1 MKKHILN
8 RPMFRQVKSPAYG
21 TGIATNLVSDEE
33 RQRYNY
39 GGRVRAQG
47 GVYTGGPVR
56 IGSESQIP
64 TWWDYSSMGPVV
76 TMDGGQWYK
85 RTGDKEDESTDYIE
99 IPSYEAREYPK
110 ITSLDL
116 EYLQQKNAAD
126 VAARADANSPIRKQT
141 DRKFEEGTDWR
152 KNIAIPGA
160 EVTVDESA
168 DEIIDM
174 PDPHLRRKTKFDDN
188 ITEFKKGNTDTIDI
202 ADPFAIL
209 DKSIAER
216 KRLGKANALMKA
228 AAAAVKWG
236 GAPTAEKRSAAI
248 AEGLT
253 AFGDEASKAE
263 LAGID
268 LKDRANIL
276 KAVEETKQKGKK
288 EIKEM
293 DIKAN
298 KWKEEHY
305 KGSLDLQERIAFNRN
320 KGKSSLE
327 IYDDFLMTGEGK
339 NPLMKRDVLYALTG
353 KKIPLAI
360 TEDEEKIYKMP
371 ENEGQVFIDKNNQ
384 LVKYKGGKKITV
396 DEKTD
401 ESFSWN

>member
-8 RPMFRQVKSPAYG
+8 RPMFKQVKSPAYG
-21 TGIATNLVSDEE
+21 TGIATNLVSNEE

-39 GGRVRAQG
+39 GGRVRAQS

-64 TWWDYSSMGPVV
+64 NWWDYSSMGPVI
-76 TMDGGQWYK
+76 TKDGGQWYK
-85 RTGDKEDESTDYIE
+85 RTGDEGDESTDYLE

-116 EYLQQKNAAD
+116 DYLKQKSAAD
-126 VAARADANSPIRKQT
+126 VAARADENSPIRKQT
-141 DRKFEEGTDWR
+141 DREFEEGTNWR
-152 KNIAIPGA
+152 ENIAIPGA

-188 ITEFKKGNTDTIDI
+188 ITKDIQETEIIDT
-202 ADPFAIL
+202 DPFAIL
-209 DKSIAER
+209 DKSIADR

-248 AEGLT
+248 SEGLT

-293 DIKAN
+293 DIQAN
-298 KWKEEHY
+298 KWKKEHY
-305 KGSLDLQERIAFNRN
+305 DETRKLQEKIAFDQNAGKGGLEIYNESLFKGSL
-320 KGKSSLE
+320 
-327 IYDDFLMTGEGK
+327 K
-339 NPLMKRDVLYALTG
+339 NPLVKGDAIYALTG
-353 KKIPLAI
+353 KKLPIAI
-360 TEDEEKIYKMP
+360 DEDQEKIFKMP
-371 ENEGQVFIDKNNQ
+371 KNEGQIFIDKDNQ
-384 LVKYKGGKKITV
+384 IVRYINGEKKGV

-401 ESFSWN
+401 EYFTWNKP

>member
-1 MKKHILN
+1 
-8 RPMFRQVKSPAYG
+8 MFRQVKSPAYG
-21 TGIATNLVSDEE
+21 TGIATNLVSNEE

-39 GGRVRAQG
+39 GGRVRAQS

-64 TWWDYSSMGPVV
+64 KWWDYSSMGPVV

-85 RTGDKEDESTDYIE
+85 RTGDEGDESTDYIK
-99 IPSYEAREYPK
+99 IPSYKAREYPK

-116 EYLQQKNAAD
+116 DYLQQKNAAE

-160 EVTVDESA
+160 EVTVDEST
-168 DEIIDM
+168 EETSIPI
-174 PDPHLRRKTKFDDN
+174 PPHIRKKTKFDDN
-188 ITEFKKGNTDTIDI
+188 ITEDIQETETIDT
-202 ADPFAIL
+202 DPFAIL

-276 KAVEETKQKGKK
+276 KAIEETKQTGKK

-293 DIKAN
+293 NIKAN
-298 KWKEEHY
+298 EWREEHY
-305 KGSLDLQERIAFNRN
+305 KKTRELQERIAFNRN
-320 KGKSSLE
+320 KGKSGLE

-360 TEDEEKIYKMP
+360 SEDEEKIYKMP
-371 ENEGQVFIDKNNQ
+371 ENEGQIFIDKNNQ

>member
-21 TGIATNLVSDEE
+21 TGIASNLVSNEE

-39 GGRVRAQG
+39 GGRVRAQS

-276 KAVEETKQKGKK
+276 KAVEETKQKGTK

-293 DIKAN
+293 DIKS
-298 KWKEEHY
+298 KEWQQEHY
-305 KGSLDLQERIAFNRN
+305 KKTLELQERIAFNKN
-320 KGKSSLE
+320 QGKSGLE
-327 IYDDFLMTGEGK
+327 IYNEVLMEGK
-339 NPLMKRDVLYALTG
+339 IGNPLLKTDTLYALTG
-353 KKIPLAI
+353 KKIPIAI
-360 TEDEEKIYKMP
+360 SEEQEKIFKMP
-371 ENEGQVFIDKNNQ
+371 KNEGQIFIDKDNQ
-384 LVKYKGGKKITV
+384 IVRYINGEKKGV

-401 ESFSWN
+401 EFFTWN

>member
-21 TGIATNLVSDEE
+21 TGIASNLVSNEE

-39 GGRVRAQG
+39 GGRVRAQS

-64 TWWDYSSMGPVV
+64 KWWDYSSMGPVV

-85 RTGDKEDESTDYIE
+85 RTGDEGDESTDYIK
-99 IPSYEAREYPK
+99 IPSYKAREYPK

-116 EYLQQKNAAD
+116 DYLQQKNAAE

-160 EVTVDESA
+160 EVTVDEST
-168 DEIIDM
+168 EETSIPI
-174 PDPHLRRKTKFDDN
+174 PPHIRKKTKFDDN
-188 ITEFKKGNTDTIDI
+188 ITEDIQETETIDT
-202 ADPFAIL
+202 DPFAIL

-276 KAVEETKQKGKK
+276 KAIEETKQTGKK

-293 DIKAN
+293 NIKAN
-298 KWKEEHY
+298 EWREEHY
-305 KGSLDLQERIAFNRN
+305 KKTRELQERIAFNRN
-320 KGKSSLE
+320 KGKSGLE

-360 TEDEEKIYKMP
+360 SEDEEKIYKMP
-371 ENEGQVFIDKNNQ
+371 ENEGQIFIDKNNQ

>member
-1 MKKHILN
+1 
-8 RPMFRQVKSPAYG
+8 MFKQVKSPAYG
-21 TGIATNLVSDEE
+21 TGIATNLVSNEE

-39 GGRVRAQG
+39 GGRVRAQS

-64 TWWDYSSMGPVV
+64 NWWDYSSMGPVI
-76 TMDGGQWYK
+76 TKDGGQWYK
-85 RTGDKEDESTDYIE
+85 RTGDEGDESTDYLE

-116 EYLQQKNAAD
+116 DYLKQKSAAD
-126 VAARADANSPIRKQT
+126 VAARADENSPIRKQT
-141 DRKFEEGTDWR
+141 DREFEEGTNWR
-152 KNIAIPGA
+152 ENIAIPGA

-188 ITEFKKGNTDTIDI
+188 ITKDIQETEIIDT
-202 ADPFAIL
+202 DPFAIL
-209 DKSIAER
+209 DKSIADR

-248 AEGLT
+248 SEGLT

-293 DIKAN
+293 DIQAN
-298 KWKEEHY
+298 KWKKEHY
-305 KGSLDLQERIAFNRN
+305 DETRKLQEKIAFDQNAGKGGLEIYNESLFKGSL
-320 KGKSSLE
+320 
-327 IYDDFLMTGEGK
+327 K
-339 NPLMKRDVLYALTG
+339 NPLVKGDAIYALTG
-353 KKIPLAI
+353 KKLPIAI
-360 TEDEEKIYKMP
+360 DEDQEKIFKMP
-371 ENEGQVFIDKNNQ
+371 KNEGQIFIDKDNQ
-384 LVKYKGGKKITV
+384 IVRYINGEKKGV

-401 ESFSWN
+401 EYFTWNKP

>member
-21 TGIATNLVSDEE
+21 TGIASNLVSNEE

-39 GGRVRAQG
+39 GGRVRAQS

-64 TWWDYSSMGPVV
+64 KWWDYSSMGPVV

-85 RTGDKEDESTDYIE
+85 RTGDEGDESTDYIK
-99 IPSYEAREYPK
+99 IPSYKAREYPK

-116 EYLQQKNAAD
+116 DYLQQKNAAE

-160 EVTVDESA
+160 EVTVDEST
-168 DEIIDM
+168 EETSIPI
-174 PDPHLRRKTKFDDN
+174 PPHIRKKTKFDDN
-188 ITEFKKGNTDTIDI
+188 ITEDIQETETIDT
-202 ADPFAIL
+202 DPFAIL

-276 KAVEETKQKGKK
+276 KAIEETKQTGKK

-298 KWKEEHY
+298 EWKEEYY
-305 KGSLDLQERIAFNRN
+305 KGQLDLQERIAFNRN
-320 KGKSSLE
+320 KGKSGLE

-360 TEDEEKIYKMP
+360 SEDEEKIYKMP
-371 ENEGQVFIDKNNQ
+371 ENEGQIFIDKNNQ